1 MSFTFSEQQRNT
13 LELICDAINP
23 ELVPAEGDSSEV
35 FRNNAGL
42 YPIVE
47 KLEKQLLRVE
57 KSKRDAVVHFLKVIN
72 IPFVCWFWTQTIIPF
87 RFLNLERRIHV
98 LTYWRD
104 HRDSRLRSFFQMVKR
119 LTLFTSYAFPESND
133 SDGNPVNR
141 TWASVRYRGQTPLI
155 AQTKEAVSFSN
166 TKLNPFTEEI
176 ECDYLVI
183 GSGAGGSVMAA
194 ELAERGYQIVIAEK
208 ADWVGPGELG
218 NSELEGIT
226 KFYESGGALATDDL
240 GITILSGSAPGGG
253 TTINWMTCLD
263 PPPEIMQFWAER
275 FGFRGVI
282 EKRFQNSLYA
292 VRQRLNVS
300 DKFSQLNVQNSKL
313 LEGCRHF
320 GFRTSRI
327 ERNVVD
333 CGDCGYCGFGCRSGA
348 KQDARQTYLTDA
360 ARLGVQLL
368 TGCQVERIVRDGSTA
383 THAITQYK
391 HQDGEV
397 VELKIKFRAVVVACG
412 AIQSAALLLRSGFQ
426 NPHIGQNLKLHP
438 TTAVA
443 AFYDEPVMPWEGAP
457 QTIVCDEFSN
467 LDGMH
472 HGVRLEV
479 APCHPGFGAMA
490 LAWKEPLH
498 HKRLVQNI
506 YQMANTIVISRD
518 TGSGKVTL
526 DSNGR
531 PKVGYRLN
539 ELDQH
544 HLLFGAERAIEVHRA
559 AGARRILGPHQ
570 QCFEFDFRMTDDE
583 FNRALFRMN
592 QMGGE
597 ANRLSLFSAHQMS
610 TIRMAESP
618 LRGAVDRKGRCY
630 DAQNVFVCDA
640 SVFPTSIG
648 VNPMITVMTISHML
662 AQTIRDDGFSVYD
675 F

>member
-42 YPIVE
+42 YPIAEKVE
-47 KLEKQLLRVE
+47 QQLTRAT
-57 KSKRDAVVHFLKVIN
+57 KAKRDGVVRFLRLIN
-72 IPFVCWFWTQTIIPF
+72 LPLFCWVWTQSIIPF
-87 RFLNLERRIHV
+87 RYLSLDRRVKV

-104 HRDSRLRSFFQMVKR
+104 HRDGRLRSFFQMVKR
-119 LTLFTSYAFPESND
+119 LTLFTSYAYPETTD
-133 SDGNPVNR
+133 SEGKPVNR
-141 TWASVRYRGQTPLI
+141 TWSSVQYSGRTPLI
-155 AQTKEAVSFSN
+155 AQSDEAVSFSK
-166 TKLNPFTEEI
+166 TKLTSYVEEI
-176 ECDYLVI
+176 ECDYLII

-194 ELAERGYQIVIAEK
+194 ELAERGYKIIIVEK
-208 ADWVGPGELG
+208 AGWVNPDELG
-218 NSELEGIT
+218 NSEVEGIT
-226 KFYESGGALATDDL
+226 RYYDGGGALATDDL
-240 GITILSGSAPGGG
+240 GITILSGSTPGGG

-263 PPPEIMQFWAER
+263 PPPEIMKHWAQR
-275 FGFRGVI
+275 FGFRGVV
-282 EKRFQNSLYA
+282 EERFQNSLYA
-292 VRQRLNVS
+292 VRQRLNVT
-300 DKFSQLNVQNSKL
+300 DKFSQLNVQNQKL
-313 LEGCRHF
+313 LDGCKHF
-320 GFRTSRI
+320 GFRTRRI
-327 ERNVVD
+327 ERNAKD

-368 TGCQVERIVRDGSTA
+368 TGCEVERIVRDGVTA
-383 THAITQYK
+383 THAIAKYK
-391 HQDGEV
+391 HEDGQVE
-397 VELKIKFRAVVVACG
+397 ELKIKFRAAVVACG
-412 AIQSAALLLRSGFQ
+412 AIQTPALLLRSGFR

-443 AFYDEPVMPWEGAP
+443 AFYDAPVYPWQGAP

-467 LDGMH
+467 LDGKH

-490 LAWKEPLH
+490 LAWKDPLH
-498 HKRLVQNI
+498 HKRLAQGI
-506 YQMANTIVISRD
+506 DRMANTIVISRD
-518 TGSGKVTL
+518 SGTGKVTL
-526 DSNGR
+526 DANGR
-531 PKVGYRLN
+531 PEIRYQLN

-544 HLLFGAERAIEVHRA
+544 HLLFGAERAVEIHRA
-559 AGARRILGPHQ
+559 AGASRVLGPHQ
-570 QCFEFDFRMTDDE
+570 QCFEFDSRMDDDE

-592 QMGGE
+592 QMGGD

-610 TIRMAESP
+610 TVRMAESP

-648 VNPMITVMTISHML
+648 VNPMITVMTVSHML